1 MRSLRSMD
9 GSSFLDRLF
18 AYRRK
23 AAGTL
28 APRQPFYAL
37 ALLALS
43 YGLIGCEKD
52 ITVDLPEVELKV
64 VVEGSI
70 EPGLPPIVVLTKSAP
85 FFGDFDLNDL
95 SSFFVRDAEIQIS
108 DGTATVDLVEL
119 CLGDLPPAF
128 LPIAADLFGFDPDSL
143 VASGADFCIYTVDF
157 LSGSLMLGTPGRRYE
172 MLAVVEGDTLRA
184 SSTMLQAVAPDSIWW
199 RPHPNPEAD
208 SLVRL
213 NLQLTDPD
221 TLGNHYRYWT
231 ARSNAE
237 REEDEPLYPGV
248 ASVIDDLLFNGQ
260 QVQFSL
266 DRGQP
271 RSAGFDLDT
280 YGFFWKGD
288 TIILKLSQIGRREYD
303 FWTTLEFDAG
313 SGGPFSSATVVNGNV
328 EGALG
333 VFAAYGS
340 SIDTLI
346 VE

>member
-1 MRSLRSMD
+1 MRLSLLFQTK
-9 GSSFLDRLF
+9 GYLGLLLLLLGVALGLSS
-18 AYRRK
+18 
-23 AAGTL
+23 
-28 APRQPFYAL
+28 
-37 ALLALS
+37 
-43 YGLIGCEKD
+43 CEKD
-52 ITVDLPEVELKV
+52 ITVDLPDAELKV

-85 FFGDFDLNDL
+85 FFGEFDLNDL
-95 SSFFVRDAEIQIS
+95 SGFFVRGAEVRIS
-108 DGTATVDLVEL
+108 DGTTTAELIEL
-119 CLGDLPPAF
+119 CLGDLPPEF

-143 VASGADFCIYTVDF
+143 VATGADFCVYTIDF
-157 LSGSLMLGTPGRRYE
+157 LGGVPMLGVPGRRYD
-172 MLAVVEGDTLRA
+172 LTAVVEGDTIRA
-184 SSTMLQAVAPDSIWW
+184 SSTMQQPIATDSLWW
-199 RPHPNPEAD
+199 TPHPNPEAD

-213 NLQLTDPD
+213 NLQITDPD

-237 REEDEPLYPGV
+237 KGEDEPLFPGV

-260 QVQFSL
+260 QVQISV

-288 TIILKLSQIGRREYD
+288 TIVFKLAQIGRQEFD

-313 SGGPFSSATVVNGNV
+313 SGGPFSSATVVDGNV

-340 SIDTLI
+340 VYDTLI